1 MKRSVFATMTL
12 LPGLAMAHLSNMPAV
27 EHAAEHA
34 GTAVQLAHVRHLRQP
49 AVEEAAGG
57 RMVLAALMLLG
68 RLSIY
73 PVLLVLGS
81 MLVRVSPWRRR

>member
-34 GTAVQLAHVRHLRQP
+34 GTLLWLLPILLVV
-49 AVEEAAGG
+49 V
-57 RMVLAALMLLG
+57 AALW
-68 RLSIY
+68 S
-73 PVLLVLGS
+73 
-81 MLVRVSPWRRR
+81 RRSD